1 MFLRRNEGVWRAVK
15 YEAHHSLTYGSH
27 SFKDLYSQ
35 IDFDDL
41 HDQEASPGI
50 VLEMQDRQRY
60 FEGRMLNGASDLM
73 QVCFRII
80 SSTRSHITSPW
91 TYLPPFVR
99 LKGMPKTGK

>member
-1 MFLRRNEGVWRAVK
+1 MK
-15 YEAHHSLTYGSH
+15 YEAHHSLTIGSH

-73 QVCFRII
+73 QVCFE
-80 SSTRSHITSPW
+80 SSFLPVFTLPVLGHTRHHS
-91 TYLPPFVR
+91 
-99 LKGMPKTGK
+99 